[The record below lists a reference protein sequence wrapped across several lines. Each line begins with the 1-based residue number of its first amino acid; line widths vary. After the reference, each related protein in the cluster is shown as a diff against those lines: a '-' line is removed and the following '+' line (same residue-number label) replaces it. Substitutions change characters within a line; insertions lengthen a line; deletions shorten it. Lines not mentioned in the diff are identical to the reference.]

1 MPDEVRAKNLEGGR
15 QITGT
20 FTALPDPV
28 SPKAPLN
35 DGITTVL
42 GTVTPGPTRK
52 PVPA

>member
-15 QITGT
+15 QITGA
-20 FTALPDPV
+20 FTALPDPD
-28 SPKAPLN
+28 SPKSPLN
-35 DGITTVL
+35 DGIPTVL